1 MDLIDFQGAARVPL
15 IGRHSLLEEVEQ
27 RVRRGGSHVLYFE
40 GEGGIGKTALLEA
53 TLEHARQKSGCGD
66 LVIGCVASEIV
77 DLYHAD
83 VHTIE
88 GLVRKIVQVTN
99 PAGFAGTLAL
109 LHDLD
114 GARGA
119 GDTYVVKQK
128 TEALQQSFLAEFAA
142 LAQHGVVVAFDTIE
156 VLAHEH
162 DPFQE
167 ELGEEVPILSA
178 GEWIL
183 RSFLPGLVGHTLIL
197 LAGRP
202 SFLAERF
209 ETLDERLPVTQ
220 VACIQLA
227 ALEESESRA
236 YLESVAELQLEDDR
250 DAADRLASFVA
261 ERGEIVHFLTGGR
274 PILLALVADMVAHGW
289 ALPPAFGRLLD
300 ELQQRGGEAWRAEI
314 EWALVVRIQESPTPI
329 GDTLRSLAW
338 LRKGATAGLLA
349 RVMDLTT
356 PDGKWDVEAAHEYLK
371 QAARLALVK
380 VRPAD
385 ARIFLHD
392 EMYALLEKHVLQT
405 CSDQERDRVYSAA
418 LAYYDDEI
426 RWLEQQMEAQASPS
440 PVLRARLRELRVEEM
455 HYRLR
460 HRPQLGFA
468 MYFWLAE
475 QALDAGDA
483 EMDMLLRTELLR
495 TLVWLQAY
503 GALAGLDPWDVRLDG
518 AVRWGARTLFLQN
531 EPQRALDILD
541 RIYDRWDRSLEA
553 LDLTL
558 AHLQLYRAVTRILRG
573 EEGDWQEARLLL
585 ARVAREVDEALGE
598 PEAPAPGKRLF
609 WWQRAPHPPAEKVT
623 LEARRWRARMLKASA
638 VNYQGYLDRQQGRY
652 VQAVA
657 HYQASAMLQRRLAL
671 SDLAPVLIN
680 LSFAMALTGEFR
692 HARLL
697 TEEAEGWARRGG
709 SNTLVLAR
717 ALNARALVEVYDHHP
732 RDALRYAGRALDVA
746 AGVHAPRLHG
756 LIYLTRARA
765 HRYLMVSEIEED
777 VSMNLASTAG
787 ARGSKAGDEALKD
800 ANQAVNLLKSSPTD
814 RIAALIER
822 GCLYR
827 EIARG
832 YIHKH
837 DSVTMVQVVRRSEE
851 DLRRAATVAGAMHL
865 PDQAAAAWANLG
877 WLWYYAGQLD
887 SAFESL
893 QEVRACIPADYFFP
907 DAGPLPAMA
916 VGARKDEA
924 CLPFWSI
931 LGKSEMLV
939 AYIALDRVRGLVSGS
954 DWEEGLGEAATHI
967 TLSLAYNS
975 LVAEEHFDLIRAEGS
990 LHRRI
995 LEDELSIPSLHRYAD
1010 QVAADRALQQPTRF
1024 QQFLVRMFGP
1034 ATLWL

>member
-1 MDLIDFQGAARVPL
+1 MDLQDFQGAARVPL
-15 IGRHSLLEEVEQ
+15 IGRHSLLEEVAQ
-27 RVRRGGSHVLYFE
+27 RVRRGGSHILYFE

-53 TLEHARQKSGCGD
+53 ALDHARKKSECGD
-66 LVIGCVASEIV
+66 LLIGCVASDVV

-88 GLVRKIVQVTN
+88 GLVRKIIEVTD
-99 PAGFAGTLAL
+99 ASSFSATLTL

-114 GARGA
+114 EARGR

-128 TEALQQSFLAEFAA
+128 TEALHLSFLSEFGCLAERGAM
-142 LAQHGVVVAFDTIE
+142 VAFDTIE
-156 VLAHEH
+156 VLEHEY

-167 ELGEEVPILSA
+167 ELGEELPILSA
-178 GEWIL
+178 GDWL
-183 RSFLPGLVGHTLIL
+183 FRSFLPGVTGHALVL

-202 SFLAERF
+202 TLLAGRLD
-209 ETLDERLPVTQ
+209 TLHERLPAVQIVRTH
-220 VACIQLA
+220 LG
-227 ALEESESRA
+227 ALEERESRE
-236 YLESVAELQLEDDR
+236 YLDSVAQLQIQGDE
-250 DAADRLASFVA
+250 DAADRLSSFVA
-261 ERGEIVHFLTGGR
+261 ERGDIVHFLTGGR

-289 ALPPAFGRLLD
+289 MLPPAFGRLLY
-300 ELQQRGGEAWRAEI
+300 ELQQRGAEAWRAEV
-314 EWALVVRIQESPTPI
+314 EWALVVRIQESPTPV

-349 RVMDLTT
+349 RVMDLTG
-356 PDGKWDVEAAHEYLK
+356 PDGEWDVETAHEHLK
-371 QAARLALVK
+371 QATHLTLVK
-380 VRPAD
+380 VRPGD

-392 EMYALLEKHVLQT
+392 EMYALLEKHVLQA
-405 CSDQERDRVYSAA
+405 CSTEERDRVYSAV
-418 LAYYDDEI
+418 LTYYDDEI
-426 RWLEQQMEAQASPS
+426 RWLEQQMEAQAAPS

-460 HRPQLGFA
+460 QRPQLGFA

-495 TLVWLQAY
+495 TLAWLQAY
-503 GALAGLDPWDVRLDG
+503 GALDGLDPWDVRIDG
-518 AVRWGARTLFLQN
+518 AVRWGARALFLQN
-531 EPQRALDILD
+531 EPQVAIDILD
-541 RIYDRWDRSLEA
+541 RIHSRWDHSLES
-553 LDLTL
+553 LDLAL
-558 AHLQLYRAVTRILRG
+558 AHLQLYRAVTRIMRG
-573 EEGDWQEARLLL
+573 EEGDWLQARLLL
-585 ARVAREVDEALGE
+585 GEVVREVDETLSEGE
-598 PEAPAPGKRLF
+598 TPAAGKRLF
-609 WWQRAPHPPAEKVT
+609 WRQRVTQPPAEKVT
-623 LEARRWRARMLKASA
+623 VEARRWRARMLKASA

-671 SDLAPVLIN
+671 ADLAPVLIN
-680 LSFAMALTGEFR
+680 LSYAMALAGEFR

-717 ALNARALVEVYDHHP
+717 ALNARALVEVYDNHP

-746 AGVHAPRLHG
+746 AEVHAPRLHG

-765 HRYLMVSEIEED
+765 HRYLMVTEIEEEA
-777 VSMNLASTAG
+777 SSSLAPVTA
-787 ARGSKAGDEALKD
+787 ARGSTAGDEALKD
-800 ANQAVNLLKSSPTD
+800 ANQAVNLLKSSPSD
-814 RIAALIER
+814 RIAALVER

-837 DSVTMVQVVRRSEE
+837 DSVTMVQVVRKSEE
-851 DLRRAATVAGAMHL
+851 DLRRAAMVAGAIHL
-865 PDQAAAAWANLG
+865 PDQAAVAWVNLG
-877 WLWYYAGQLD
+877 WLWYYAGQPD
-887 SAFESL
+887 SALEAL
-893 QEVRACIPADYFFP
+893 EEVRACIPADYYFP
-907 DAGPLPAMA
+907 EAGPLPAMA
-916 VGARKDEA
+916 VGERKDEA

-931 LGKSEMLV
+931 LGKAEMLL
-939 AYIALDRVRGLVSGS
+939 AYIALDRVRALAAGPE
-954 DWEEGLGEAATHI
+954 WEEGLREGTKHI

-975 LVAEEHFDLIRAEGS
+975 LVAEEYFDLIRAEGS

-995 LEDELSIPSLHRYAD
+995 LQDELSIPSLHRHAGLVAGD
-1010 QVAADRALQQPTRF
+1010 QALDQPTRF
-1024 QQFLVRMFGP
+1024 QQFLARMFGP
-1034 ATLWL
+1034 PALWL